1 MRGYIFFYPDGFG
14 LRLASDS
21 GWLRTP
27 FGLGLRMAS
36 DLSEWFR
43 W

>member
-14 LRLASDS
+14 LR
-21 GWLRTP
+21 
-27 FGLGLRMAS
+27 MAS
-36 DLSEWFR
+36 GFWMASGLSEWFR